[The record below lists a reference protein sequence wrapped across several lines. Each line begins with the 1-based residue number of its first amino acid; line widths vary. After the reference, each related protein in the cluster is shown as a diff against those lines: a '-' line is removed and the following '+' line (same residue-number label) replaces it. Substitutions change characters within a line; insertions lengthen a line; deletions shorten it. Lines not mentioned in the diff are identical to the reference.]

1 MSDPF
6 QKFATIAQGGNA
18 TPPAPQVEVRPS
30 TMRVEGVTVTSDRI
44 TALDRIAR
52 QTAAI
57 RAGLA
62 DQLADMRAKR
72 DDARQRAG
80 HLRGRISQ
88 DPRAGSAAPQL
99 AELDAEIAMIA
110 SRISETESELGEAAS
125 AAAIARSNLK
135 AGLSFARDH
144 GLAIPA
150 GVDGG
155 RA

>member
-6 QKFATIAQGGNA
+6 QKFATIAQGGDA
-18 TPPAPQVEVRPS
+18 TPPAPQVEVLAS
-30 TMRVEGVTVTSDRI
+30 TMKVEGVTVTSDRLI
-44 TALDRIAR
+44 ALDQIAR
-52 QTAAI
+52 RSAAV
-57 RAGLA
+57 RAGHA
-62 DQLADMRAKR
+62 DALADMRARR
-72 DDARQRAG
+72 DDARQRAA

-99 AELDAEIAMIA
+99 VELDAEIAMIA

-135 AGLSFARDH
+135 AALAFAKDRGLH
-144 GLAIPA
+144 IPSSIE
-150 GVDGG
+150 GG